1 MVDFDSRIYDNLD
14 NQADCMELYER
25 FTDNDYK
32 TPKGVRAALSMSQ
45 IDPFWVHIE
54 KYRRSNAKGLNL
66 RTVSGAATY
75 RIVETP
81 ALGQKYATLYE
92 KVDAFAREFE
102 TLDPELKEKFLK
114 VSRVEAL
121 NQLVALERSKASD
134 LTIKAMVNGMYRGEE
149 PAYNFLKGYLDALE
163 DMAFRGIRGIDE
175 DFFVKEFEF
184 LCQTAELTS
193 FYRLGASNERS
204 IRIQV
209 GTAPEAYSDDIPGL
223 MAGLSDFISTEVL
236 HPVMKSLI
244 SLFALFAIKPFAEH
258 NAEMAYL
265 LAKAVLLQEG
275 YNKAILALPIEK
287 VLQPTD
293 ALEDNL
299 ANAMRSGDITY
310 LVHYSLSIL
319 GGSIDAALDKMVQ
332 MKQEALKAEFVK
344 EAKVEPP
351 AEPTPVEVRSE
362 PTKIVEAPA
371 PQPKLTEP
379 LFQPEAPAPA
389 KEEVVRI
396 QEIPAMEGERALN
409 APKASLSDK
418 EVKETAK
425 YLRESH
431 PALSKGQCL
440 FYASHC
446 TMGRYYAIAD
456 YKKTIKCAYETAR
469 TSMDKLAAEGFYK
482 KMQIKNK
489 FVYTPIK
496 QGENK

>member
-1 MVDFDSRIYDNLD
+1 
-14 NQADCMELYER
+14 MELYER

-75 RIVETP
+75 RLVETP
-81 ALGQKYATLYE
+81 VLAQKYAALYE
-92 KVDAFAREFE
+92 KVDAFAREYE
-102 TLDPELKEKFLK
+102 TLDPELKEKFQK
-114 VSRVEAL
+114 FSRVEAL

-149 PAYNFLKGYLDALE
+149 PSYGFLKGYLDALE
-163 DMAFRGIRGIDE
+163 DMAFRGIRSIDE

-223 MAGLSDFISTEVL
+223 MDGLSNFISTEVL

-265 LAKAVLLQEG
+265 LAKAVLLKEG
-275 YNKAILALPIEK
+275 YGKAILSLPIEK
-287 VLQPTD
+287 LLLPCD

-310 LVHYSLSIL
+310 LIHYSLSIL
-319 GGSIDAALDKMVQ
+319 GGAIEASLDKMVQ

-362 PTKIVEAPA
+362 PTKIVEAPI
-371 PQPKLTEP
+371 PQPSEP
-379 LFQPEAPAPA
+379 AFTPEPPAPK
-389 KEEVVRI
+389 KEEVARI
-396 QEIPAMEGERALN
+396 QEVPVILGERALN

-446 TMGRYYAIAD
+446 TMGRYYAIND